1 MLSRHFR
8 SDFGTI
14 PVVSDD
20 DVMELDVVV
29 ILGVTTSASIG
40 SNQNSNVRIRWVKHF
55 YIEKLLLEF
64 PL

>member
-1 MLSRHFR
+1 MLSRIFR

-29 ILGVTTSASIG
+29 ILGVITSASI
-40 SNQNSNVRIRWVKHF
+40 
-55 YIEKLLLEF
+55 
-64 PL
+64 